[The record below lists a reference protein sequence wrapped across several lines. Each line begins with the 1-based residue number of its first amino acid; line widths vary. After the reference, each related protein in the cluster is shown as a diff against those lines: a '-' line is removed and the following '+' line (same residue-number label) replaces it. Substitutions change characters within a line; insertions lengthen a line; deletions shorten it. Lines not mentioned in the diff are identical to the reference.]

1 MEQKDEKRIKYK
13 KLKDNQIEFLV
24 EWWNDL
30 HERNGP
36 RAALKRCASPE
47 DASLYPDTFRVK
59 NIISWM
65 SYEAA
70 ATIAGILSHVVRES
84 NVNINMS
91 FAKTLSYNPEGSKPV
106 FSETRFR
113 QLLSS
118 RNWNEFYTRLRRAV
132 KALKGKVNPVSVADI
147 IVRWDEEYRWGKNKS
162 EYGHSL
168 KFDLSEEYY
177 SSAETN

>member
-1 MEQKDEKRIKYK
+1 MEQKDEKKVKYRKIK
-13 KLKDNQIEFLV
+13 DEQIELLLG
-24 EWWNDL
+24 WWNDL

-59 NIISWM
+59 NIIPWM

-70 ATIAGILSHVVRES
+70 AAITGILSHIEREE
-84 NVNINMS
+84 NKIINTP
-91 FAKTLSYNPEGSKPV
+91 FAKTLSYNPEGVKPP

-113 QLLSS
+113 QFLSS
-118 RNWNEFYTRLRRAV
+118 RNWSEFYTRLRRAV

-147 IVRWDEEYRWGKNKS
+147 IIRWDEEYRWGKNRS

-177 SSAETN
+177 SITEKN